1 VELADVF
8 PAGMLVADIPA
19 VTNTCGGTVAA
30 GAGADRVTLLGGTM
44 VPSSICTITVN
55 VTALTAQPYTNTI
68 PAQTLKTAEGRTNVR
83 DITAALDVTG
93 ASIVRPG
100 MSLVKRITEIDG
112 TAITGLF
119 NFTPAAGRDEDNAAN
134 WPGPVDPAAGIS
146 PYLKGAFQGSQV
158 LPQQNSLKVGS
169 TIEYTGYFL
178 STGNGPAKSAQLCDY
193 LPKNTEFVANSLTA
207 ALASGALLTSQYVPA
222 GATSPL
228 LADCKGT
235 DNGAG
240 AVVVTLGDLANATGV
255 GIPKTAYGSF
265 KFKLKVK

>member
-1 VELADVF
+1 
-8 PAGMLVADIPA
+8 MI
-19 VTNTCGGTVAA
+19 
-30 GAGADRVTLLGGTM
+30 
-44 VPSSICTITVN
+44 PSSICTITVD
-55 VTALTAQPYTNTI
+55 VTALTAQAYANTI
-68 PAQTLKTAEGRTNVR
+68 PPLALKTAEGRTNVR
-83 DITAALDVTG
+83 EITAALNVTG
-93 ASIVRPG
+93 TSIVRPG

-178 STGNGPAKSAQLCDY
+178 STGNGPANTAALCDF
-193 LPKNTEFVANSLTA
+193 LPKNTEYVPASL
-207 ALASGALLTSQYVPA
+207 SGALGSGAALTGQYLAPGAAFPA
-222 GATSPL
+222 S
-228 LADCKGT
+228 CKGT

-240 AVVVTLGDLANATGV
+240 AVVVTLGNVVNATGV
-255 GIPKTAYGSF
+255 GTPNTSYGNF
-265 KFKLKVK
+265 KFKVKVK